1 MQNGN
6 SPQCKPSDDTTNEE
20 TIHDSKPVNVSITI
34 KSWSTQ
40 KNNYYRY
47 FFKKIEITNSFL
59 HV

>member
-6 SPQCKPSDDTTNEE
+6 SPQCKASDDTTNEE

-47 FFKKIEITNSFL
+47 FFKKIEITNSF
-59 HV
+59 